1 MELKPIDD
9 GYKKTVAGV
18 IPNDWSVRHMGEVA
32 RVVSGQVDPT
42 IKPYSLMPL
51 VAPDHIESGS
61 GRLASSI
68 PTAEEQRAI
77 SGKYLFRSGTVI
89 YSKIRPHLRKVCI
102 APFDGVCSADMYPLL
117 PADDVHP
124 GFLFASLLSERFSKY
139 AESVSIRSGM
149 PKINREELADFEF
162 VLPSTRNEQAQIALT
177 LTDTDA
183 LIDSLEQLLT
193 KKRQIKQ
200 GAMQE
205 LLTGKRRLPGF
216 SQAWTLMH
224 LGEIGRTYGGLT
236 GKSKADFGRGDARYV
251 TFMNV
256 MANVRT
262 SAYALESV
270 QIASSESQN
279 MVQPDDLLF
288 NGSSETPEEVALC
301 SWVESCEKN
310 VFLNSFCF
318 GFRPFVQDRI
328 SGLFMAYFFRA
339 RPGRNAVSSLAQ
351 GATRYNIAKTALLQA
366 SLKLP
371 SFEEQK
377 AIAETLSSMD
387 EELAALES
395 RLTKARALKQ
405 AMAQALLT
413 GRIRL
418 VPGSAA

>member
-1 MELKPIDD
+1 MEVKPIAD

-18 IPNDWSVRHMGEVA
+18 IPNDWTVRHMGGVA
-32 RVVSGQVDPT
+32 RVVSGQVDPR
-42 IKPYSLMPL
+42 IEPYSLMPL
-51 VAPDHIESGS
+51 VAPDHTESGT
-61 GRLASSI
+61 GRLARSI
-68 PTAEEQRAI
+68 PTAREQRAI

-102 APFDGVCSADMYPLL
+102 APFDGLCSADMYPLM

-149 PKINREELADFEF
+149 PKINREELASFEF
-162 VLPSTRNEQAQIALT
+162 VLPSTRQEQTQIAET
-177 LTDTDA
+177 LADADA

-216 SQAWTLMH
+216 EQSWSEVR
-224 LGEIGRTYGGLT
+224 LGDVGRTYGGLT
-236 GKSKADFGRGDARYV
+236 GKGKADFGHGASKYI

-256 MANVRT
+256 MTTVRT
-262 SAYALESV
+262 STEMVESV
-270 QIASSESQN
+270 EVGVSESQN
-279 MVQPDDLLF
+279 MVQPGDLLF

-301 SWVESCEKN
+301 SWVESCDEG

-318 GFRPFVQDRI
+318 GFRPFTADRL
-328 SGLFMAYFFRA
+328 SGLFIAYFFRG
-339 RPGRNAVSSLAQ
+339 RPGRAAVSSLAQ

-366 SLKLP
+366 PLRLP
-371 SFEEQK
+371 TFAEQQ
-377 AIAETLSSMD
+377 AIAEVLSSMD
-387 EELAALES
+387 MEITALES
-395 RLTKARALKQ
+395 RLTKAHALKQ

-418 VPGSAA
+418 VEPTA